1 MASIPF
7 DTLKAFKELQDAGF
21 DEAQAEAVIA
31 TIGIAFG
38 GDLATKQDIAEV
50 SHNMATKAD
59 IRDMATKQDIRDMAT
74 KADIQDMATKA
85 DIQDMATKQDI
96 ADVRS
101 EMATKQDIADVR
113 RDMATKEEVASVRRE
128 MATKA
133 DLHALEVR
141 LMVRL
146 GGLFVAV
153 AGVTVAAVR
162 LLS

>member
-1 MASIPF
+1 
-7 DTLKAFKELQDAGF
+7 
-21 DEAQAEAVIA
+21 
-31 TIGIAFG
+31 
-38 GDLATKQDIAEV
+38 
-50 SHNMATKAD
+50 MATKD
-59 IRDMATKQDIRDMAT
+59 DVRN
-74 KADIQDMATKA
+74 
-85 DIQDMATKQDI
+85 MATKQDI

-113 RDMATKEEVASVRRE
+113 RDMATNVEMEGMRRE
-128 MATKA
+128 TATKA

-146 GGLFVAV
+146 GGLLIAV

>member
-1 MASIPF
+1 MASVPF

-59 IRDMATKQDIRDMAT
+59 IRDMATK
-74 KADIQDMATKA
+74 A

-101 EMATKQDIADVR
+101 E
-113 RDMATKEEVASVRRE
+113 MATKEEVASVRRE

-146 GGLFVAV
+146 GGLFIAV

>member
-1 MASIPF
+1 MATAPF
-7 DTLKAFKELQDAGF
+7 DTLKAYRSLQEAGF
-21 DEAQAEAVIA
+21 DEAQAEAVIVA
-31 TIGIAFG
+31 IGNAIAG
-38 GDLATKQDIAEV
+38 NVATKDDISEV
-50 SHNMATKAD
+50 TRTMATKGD
-59 IRDMATKQDIRDMAT
+59 IQDMATKQDI
-74 KADIQDMATKA
+74 ADVRSE
-85 DIQDMATKQDI
+85 MATKQDI

-128 MATKA
+128 MATKS

-141 LMVRL
+141 IMVRL
-146 GGLFVAV
+146 GGLIIAV

>member
-1 MASIPF
+1 MASVPF

-31 TIGIAFG
+31 TVGQAFT
-38 GDLATKQDIAEV
+38 GDLATKEDIRD
-50 SHNMATKAD
+50 MATKDD
-59 IRDMATKQDIRDMAT
+59 IRDMATKQDI
-74 KADIQDMATKA
+74 ADI
-85 DIQDMATKQDI
+85 
-96 ADVRS
+96 RS
-101 EMATKQDIADVR
+101 EMATKDELAG
-113 RDMATKEEVASVRRE
+113 VRRE

-146 GGLFVAV
+146 GGLMLGA
-153 AGVTVAAVR
+153 AGLIIAAIR

>member
-50 SHNMATKAD
+50 SHN
-59 IRDMATKQDIRDMAT
+59 MATKQDIRDMAT